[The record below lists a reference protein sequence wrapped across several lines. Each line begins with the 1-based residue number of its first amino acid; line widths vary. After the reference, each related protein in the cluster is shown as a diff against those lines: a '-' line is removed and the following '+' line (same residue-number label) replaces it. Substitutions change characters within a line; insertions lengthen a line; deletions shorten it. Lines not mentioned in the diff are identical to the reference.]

1 MTRKHCG
8 RTSSKSWESSKP
20 TEGRKERTM
29 EVKRLGVL
37 GFGQMGT
44 GIAQVF
50 AQSGYETIAVDSA
63 PQILEKG
70 IKGIQKRLAGRI
82 EKGKMTQAELD
93 ALMGRIR
100 TSTTIAD
107 LADCDIIEE
116 AVPEDLDQKK
126 KLFAELDKV
135 CKPECIFG
143 TNTSGLSVTD
153 MAVATK
159 RRDKVIGMHFHNPA
173 PVMQLLEL
181 VRTIMTSQETVD
193 TAKKW
198 GATLGKTVVV
208 APDVGGF
215 IVTRL
220 FTPFLLGAI
229 RMLESGIATRDEID
243 MSMKLA
249 VNHPMGP
256 LEVVDFIGLD
266 TELSIAE
273 NLYEETREAKYAP
286 PLLLRKMVTAGWLGR
301 KSGKGFYD
309 YK

>member
-1 MTRKHCG
+1 
-8 RTSSKSWESSKP
+8 
-20 TEGRKERTM
+20 M
-29 EVKRLGVL
+29 EIKKLGVL
-37 GFGQMGT
+37 GCGQMGA
-44 GIAQVF
+44 GIVQVF
-50 AQSGYETIAVDSA
+50 AQAGYDVMAVDTVPSM
-63 PQILEKG
+63 LEKG
-70 IKGIQKRLAGRI
+70 LKGIDKRLAGRV
-82 EKGKMTQAELD
+82 EKGKLSED
-93 ALMGRIR
+93 EKKVIMGRIK
-100 TSTTIAD
+100 TSSKLQD
-107 LADCDIIEE
+107 LADCDLVEE
-116 AVPEDLDQKK
+116 AAPEDLELKK
-126 KLFAELDKV
+126 KLFAELDKI
-135 CKPECIFG
+135 CKPETIFG

-159 RRDKVIGMHFHNPA
+159 RGDKLLGMHFHNPA

-181 VRTIMTSQETVD
+181 VRTIMTSQETIDAV
-193 TAKKW
+193 KKW

-220 FTPFLLGAI
+220 FTPFLLGAV
-229 RMLESGIATRDEID
+229 RMLEAGIATRDEID
-243 MSMKLA
+243 ISMKLA

-273 NLYEETREAKYAP
+273 SLYEETKDPKYAP

-301 KSGKGFYD
+301 KTGKGFYD